1 LRAHH
6 EFDGERPAM
15 RRGAMDRGLILSIAG
30 AALVCVLVGALAAR
44 ALSRLRARLRGRA
57 SNTRG
62 QRGERAAEA
71 LLEAH
76 GFRLIARQIET
87 SYAVEVDGATL
98 DVPLHADFLVAR
110 GSERLIAEVKTGR
123 NAPRF
128 QHAETRRQLLEY
140 QLAFAVGAVLLV
152 DVEAGRLREVRFPLS
167 DRAPA
172 PIRHGWWVA
181 CVAAGLLAYWLAK
194 P

>member
-1 LRAHH
+1 MR
-6 EFDGERPAM
+6 GEAM
-15 RRGAMDRGLILSIAG
+15 ERGLILSIAS
-30 AALVCVLVGALAAR
+30 AALLCVLVGALAAR

-57 SNTRG
+57 YNVRG

-71 LLEAH
+71 LLESE

-87 SYAVEVDGATL
+87 SYAVEVDGAVV

-110 GSERLIAEVKTGR
+110 GSERLVAEVKTGR

-140 QLAFAVGAVLLV
+140 QLAFAVSSVLLV
-152 DVEAGRLREVRFPLS
+152 DVEAGQLREVRFPLS
-167 DRAPA
+167 YQAPA
-172 PIRHGWWVA
+172 PTRHGWWVA
-181 CVAAGLLAYWLAK
+181 CVAAGLLAYWFAK